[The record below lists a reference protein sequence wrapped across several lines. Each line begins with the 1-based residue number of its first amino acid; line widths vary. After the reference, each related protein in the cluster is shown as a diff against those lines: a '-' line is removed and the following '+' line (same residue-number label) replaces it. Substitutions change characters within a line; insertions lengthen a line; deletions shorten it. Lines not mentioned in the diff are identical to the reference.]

1 MSEPTTTPYSK
12 RAEILAELWM
22 NYRTD
27 TEFKDFIEYND
38 IGLPL
43 AYFITEE
50 IVASTPLAEKF
61 INETFDLLIKSLS
74 LEDSG
79 FEDLNDV
86 FDVKDELDS
95 EEE

>member
-12 RAEILAELWM
+12 RAGILAELWM

-27 TEFKDFIEYND
+27 PEFKDFIDYND

-43 AYFITEE
+43 AYFVTEE

-61 INETFDLLIKSLS
+61 INETFEILLKSLS
-74 LEDSG
+74 LEDTG
-79 FEDLNDV
+79 FEDLNEV
-86 FDVKDELDS
+86 FDVRDELDNES
-95 EEE
+95 E

>member
-12 RAEILAELWM
+12 RAEILADLWM
-22 NYRTD
+22 NYRND
-27 TEFKDFIEYND
+27 SEFSDFIEYND

-43 AYFITEE
+43 AYFVTEE

-61 INETFDLLIKSLS
+61 INETFDLLIKSLA
-74 LEDSG
+74 LEDVG
-79 FEDLNDV
+79 FEDLNEV
-86 FDVKDELDS
+86 FDVKAELDS